1 MDYRHKFLALSGVS
15 MKFLHIISRDV
26 SASLGMNAFFTG
38 QPCVNGHISIRYT
51 NSSKCAECI
60 AVRGA
65 RRQAEHGERLRAE
78 IRKDYK
84 ENPEKYSAYN
94 KRYRTVHK
102 SSLSVA
108 KSAYY
113 EQNKELIAE
122 YQRKYRDVNR
132 EILSAR
138 LVEYRNAEREKVRAW
153 NRNRKARARN
163 AEGHHSAEDVI
174 DILMS
179 QNEKCNSC
187 GIDLADGYHVDHI
200 MPLILGGSNWPSNL
214 QMLCPTCN
222 TSKGGLHPDDWE
234 KKRRKLGL

>member
-38 QPCVNGHISIRYT
+38 NPCVNGHISIRYT
-51 NSSKCAECI
+51 KSSKCAECI

-78 IRKDYK
+78 IRQDYK
-84 ENPEKYSAYN
+84 ENPGKYSAYN

-122 YQRKYRDVNR
+122 YQRNYRKENR
-132 EILSAR
+132 EAISEKGI
-138 LVEYRNAEREKVRAW
+138 EYRNSFREKVRAW

-174 DILMS
+174 EILMS

-200 MPLILGGSNWPSNL
+200 MPLILGGTNWPSNL

-234 KKRRKLGL
+234 EKRRKLGL

>member
-38 QPCVNGHISIRYT
+38 QQCVNGHISIRYT
-51 NSSKCAECI
+51 KSSKCAECI

-78 IRKDYK
+78 IRQDYK
-84 ENPEKYSAYN
+84 ENPGKYSAYN

-122 YQRKYRDVNR
+122 YQRKYRDENR

-174 DILMS
+174 EILMS

-200 MPLILGGSNWPSNL
+200 MPLILGGTNWPSNL
-214 QMLCPTCN
+214 QVLCPTCN

>member
-26 SASLGMNAFFTG
+26 SAILGMNAFFTG

-51 NSSKCAECI
+51 KSSKCAECI

-78 IRKDYK
+78 IRQDYK
-84 ENPEKYSAYN
+84 ENPGKYSAYN

-108 KSAYY
+108 KAEYC
-113 EQNKELIAE
+113 EQNKDSITD
-122 YQRKYRDVNR
+122 YQKKYRAENR
-132 EILSAR
+132 DRLSAHST
-138 LVEYRNAEREKVRAW
+138 EYRNTFREKVRAW

-163 AEGHHSAEDVI
+163 AEGFHSAEDVAAILI
-174 DILMS
+174 D

-187 GIDLADGYHVDHI
+187 ARDLADGYHVDHI

-222 TSKGGLHPDDWE
+222 TSKGGMHPEEWE
-234 KKRRKLGL
+234 KKRASKD